1 MTQQEFETR
10 TGLTVSEETYQT
22 IDALY
27 MSTVI
32 DKDEFCAAYTE
43 GMENNPIVADLIR
56 RVAVFK
62 KSSEAWRKD
71 AEKAAEKAAHYL
83 LDARADHDDETLFN
97 EACDIINAADAI
109 RYMIDN
115 EYELGKPELDYIKEN
130 LK

>member
-1 MTQQEFETR
+1 MSKQEFETR
-10 TGLTVSEETYQT
+10 TGLTVSDETFWK
-22 IDALY
+22 IHELY
-27 MSTVI
+27 ISCPQL
-32 DKDEFCAAYTE
+32 DKDAFCAAYLP
-43 GMENNPIVADLIR
+43 GMEDNAILGECLR

-62 KSSEAWRKD
+62 KSSEAWKKD
-71 AEKAAEKAAHYL
+71 AEKAAHYL

-97 EACDIINAADAI
+97 EACDIIDAADAI

>member
-10 TGLTVSEETYQT
+10 TGLTVTEEKYQT

-32 DKDEFCAAYTE
+32 DKDAFCAAYTE
-43 GMENNPIVADLIR
+43 GMENNPIVAALIR

-62 KSSEAWRKD
+62 KSSEAWKKD
-71 AEKAAEKAAHYL
+71 AEKAAHYL

-97 EACDIINAADAI
+97 EACDIIDAADAI

>member
-10 TGLTVSEETYQT
+10 TGLTVTAEKYQT

-27 MSTVI
+27 MSTII

-43 GMENNPIVADLIR
+43 GMENNPIVANLIR
-56 RVAVFK
+56 RVDIFK

-71 AEKAAEKAAHYL
+71 AEKAAHYL
-83 LDARADHDDETLFN
+83 LDAREEHGDDSLFHD
-97 EACDIINAADAI
+97 ACDIIDAADAI
-109 RYMIDN
+109 RYIIDN
-115 EYELGKPELDYIKEN
+115 EYELGQPELEYIKEN

>member
-10 TGLTVSEETYQT
+10 TGLTVTAEKYQT

-32 DKDEFCAAYTE
+32 DKDAFCAAYTE

-56 RVAVFK
+56 RIDILK

-71 AEKAAEKAAHYL
+71 AEKAAHYL

-97 EACDIINAADAI
+97 EACDIIDAANAI

-130 LK
+130 IK

>member
-10 TGLTVSEETYQT
+10 TGLTVTAEKYQT

-27 MSTVI
+27 MSTII

-43 GMENNPIVADLIR
+43 GMENNPIVANLLRRLDLI
-56 RVAVFK
+56 K
-62 KSSEAWRKD
+62 KSRDAWNKD
-71 AEKAAEKAAHYL
+71 AEKAAHYL

-97 EACDIINAADAI
+97 EACDIIDAADAI

>member
-10 TGLTVSEETYQT
+10 TGLTVTAEKYQT

-27 MSTVI
+27 MSTII
-32 DKDEFCAAYTE
+32 DKDAFCAAYTE
-43 GMENNPIVADLIR
+43 GMENNPIVAALIR
-56 RVAVFK
+56 RIDILK

-71 AEKAAEKAAHYL
+71 AEKAAHYL

-97 EACDIINAADAI
+97 EACDIIDAADAI

-115 EYELGKPELDYIKEN
+115 EYELGRPELEYIKEN

>member
-10 TGLTVSEETYQT
+10 TGLTVTAEKYQT

-27 MSTVI
+27 MSTTI

-43 GMENNPIVADLIR
+43 GMENNPIVANLIR
-56 RVAVFK
+56 RVDIFK

-71 AEKAAEKAAHYL
+71 AEKAAHYL
-83 LDARADHDDETLFN
+83 LDAREEHGDDSLFHD
-97 EACDIINAADAI
+97 ACDIIDAADAI
-109 RYMIDN
+109 RYIIDN
-115 EYELGKPELDYIKEN
+115 EYELGQPELEYIKEN